1 MTRYIVAFDNTD
13 DLIIE
18 DPTLELDL
26 RAEWAV
32 FNDSAGL
39 ALAIPIDRIRSI
51 QRLVDQAPVEEGG
64 G

>member
-1 MTRYIVAFDNTD
+1 MIRYVVAFDGTD
-13 DLIIE
+13 DLIVE
-18 DPTLELDL
+18 DPALELDL

-51 QRLVDQAPVEEGG
+51 QRIDQTPTEEGG